1 MREIEDNFSIRSD
14 FFDVLLLLI
23 LLDEDDRK
31 VGFVLFFVG
40 GSVKLVKWVFR
51 IDFLLIV

>member
-1 MREIEDNFSIRSD
+1 MREIEDNISIRSD

-23 LLDEDDRK
+23 FLDEDDRK

-40 GSVKLVKWVFR
+40 GSVKLVK
-51 IDFLLIV
+51 

>member
-23 LLDEDDRK
+23 FLDEDDRK

-40 GSVKLVKWVFR
+40 GSVNLVK
-51 IDFLLIV
+51 

>member
-14 FFDVLLLLI
+14 FFDVLLLSI

-40 GSVKLVKWVFR
+40 GSVKLVK
-51 IDFLLIV
+51 

>member
-40 GSVKLVKWVFR
+40 GSVKLVK
-51 IDFLLIV
+51 

>member
-14 FFDVLLLLI
+14 FFDVLLLST

-40 GSVKLVKWVFR
+40 GSVKLVK
-51 IDFLLIV
+51 

>member
-23 LLDEDDRK
+23 FLDEDDRK

-40 GSVKLVKWVFR
+40 GSVKLVK
-51 IDFLLIV
+51 